1 VIVELTSR
9 VGGRGSR
16 DKVRRVSS
24 ISVAW
29 SHFAAKVAYRVSVSA
44 AVGMEFRVHTRFL
57 SDQTSFIFMNTT
69 MDLDECKS

>member
-1 VIVELTSR
+1 MASR

-16 DKVRRVSS
+16 DKVRRVNF

-29 SHFAAKVAYRVSVSA
+29 SHFAAKVAYRVSVSVA
-44 AVGMEFRVHTRFL
+44 ARMEFRVPTRFL

-69 MDLDECKS
+69 MGLGECKS